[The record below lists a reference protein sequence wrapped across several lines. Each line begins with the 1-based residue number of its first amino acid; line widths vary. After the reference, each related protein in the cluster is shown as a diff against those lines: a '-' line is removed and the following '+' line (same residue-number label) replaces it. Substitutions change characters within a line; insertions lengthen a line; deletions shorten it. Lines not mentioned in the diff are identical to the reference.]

1 MSGGDGSMGI
11 KRAGQP
17 GYVKSV
23 DSLGR
28 TAWVRDSSVKK
39 AMVPDVQVDFPEF
52 SVDTFEG
59 CVTIDGEEYVMVN
72 PQGYDKSENFS
83 KRFLVD
89 SQGAPCAWAI
99 FHHETFQEP
108 HTVVGDI
115 QVRDSHKGRG
125 LAKKWLYSMEDMG
138 APYMSFTGSFTED
151 GFHTFKDF
159 PVAPG
164 YEGREIN
171 TKPMD
176 YIHDWDGMQTQ
187 HWVS

>member
-1 MSGGDGSMGI
+1 MSGGDGFMGI

-89 SQGAPCAWAI
+89 SQGVPCAWAI

-125 LAKKWLYSMEDMG
+125 LAKKMAVFHGGYGCPLYVFYWLFY
-138 APYMSFTGSFTED
+138 
-151 GFHTFKDF
+151 
-159 PVAPG
+159 
-164 YEGREIN
+164 
-171 TKPMD
+171 
-176 YIHDWDGMQTQ
+176 
-187 HWVS
+187 